1 MDWLKRQLYR
11 LKVGV
16 CVVLFGVGLLVF
28 IGHLILFFIGE
39 GIMKLAVVHC
49 PDMIAKFGS

>member
-1 MDWLKRQLYR
+1 MDWLKKQLYR

-16 CVVLFGVGLLVF
+16 CVVLFGVGLLIF
-28 IGHLILFFIGE
+28 IGHLVLFFLGE

-49 PDMIAKFGS
+49 PDMIAKFGR